1 MEVTTNG
8 RYLITNKSWGS
19 RIFEI
24 YIDEVSPSGDWIKIS
39 ESDLDSKG
47 KKKLSR
53 WYKRSEIIFL
63 EELNAISTAV
73 NESNVIGEIEEQLQ

>member
-8 RYLITNKSWGS
+8 RNLITNKSWGS

-39 ESDLDSKG
+39 ETDLDSKG
-47 KKKLSR
+47 KKKFSR
-53 WYKRSEIIFL
+53 WYKRSEIIFH
-63 EELNAISTAV
+63 EELNAISDEAD
-73 NESNVIGEIEEQLQ
+73 ESNVIGDIEEQLQ